1 MMPDAATD
9 ADTVHTIR
17 AARAGAIPPKLLE
30 FAGSTSSVGWHTV
43 LSPLGNCTE
52 GPRSESR
59 ERREAA
65 EPTVS
70 SDEPSASALTSVG
83 TSNVFPS
90 TLGRT
95 GVANYN

>member
-43 LSPLGNCTE
+43 LSPLGKLHG
-52 GPRSESR
+52 GP
-59 ERREAA
+59 
-65 EPTVS
+65 
-70 SDEPSASALTSVG
+70 
-83 TSNVFPS
+83 
-90 TLGRT
+90 
-95 GVANYN
+95 